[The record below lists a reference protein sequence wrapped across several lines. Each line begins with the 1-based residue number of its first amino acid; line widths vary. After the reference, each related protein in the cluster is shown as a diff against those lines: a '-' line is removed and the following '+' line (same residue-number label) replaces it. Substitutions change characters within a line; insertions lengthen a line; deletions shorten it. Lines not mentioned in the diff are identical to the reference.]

1 MNKLLNNAAQQQQSR
16 MEQLLQQREQSLLEQ
31 QMRAQLAQQYTSA
44 LGQSMVNTKN
54 TLSQQAM
61 QGVYA
66 RSAFDP
72 NASEAYQIPLSQ
84 LITLWQAKFNDTW
97 VDMGLEHESFWRH
110 AHRRL
115 SNAHK
120 FENVEGWVRLLEDA

>member
-1 MNKLLNNAAQQQQSR
+1 MNKLLNNAAQQQSR

-44 LGQSMVNTKN
+44 LGQSMINTKN
-54 TLSQQAM
+54 TVAQQTL

-84 LITLWQAKFNDTW
+84 LVTLWQAKFNDVW
-97 VDMGLEHESFWRH
+97 VDMGIEHETFWRH

>member
-1 MNKLLNNAAQQQQSR
+1 MNKLLNNAAQQQSR

-44 LGQSMVNTKN
+44 LGQSMINTKN
-54 TLSQQAM
+54 TVAQQAM

-72 NASEAYQIPLSQ
+72 NKSEAFQVPLSQ
-84 LITLWQAKFNDTW
+84 LVTLWQAKFNDTW
-97 VDMGLEHESFWRH
+97 VDMGIEHEDFWRQ

-115 SNAHK
+115 QNADK
-120 FENVEGWVRLLEDA
+120 FEHVEGWVRLVEDA